1 MKPIDV
7 EQYTADLLDE
17 VYPEVKIGYLT
28 FRPSDIVKELDPVA
42 FRCMVADEF
51 SNLLEEQAGEING
64 ELYYKNE
71 VENE

>member
-1 MKPIDV
+1 MMNTISLFIAFNT
-7 EQYTADLLDE
+7 YFSGSE
-17 VYPEVKIGYLT
+17 V
-28 FRPSDIVKELDPVA
+28 PSDIVKELDPVA

-51 SNLLEEQAGEING
+51 SNLLEEQAVEING